1 MEAAEPP
8 VKKRLGRPP
17 KNASSTNGPAPRRG
31 RPPLVRDVTTVPVK
45 GRLGRPPGPAR
56 LLQLQ
61 QLGILAYQSPTPSS
75 KDSNGKETLADAK
88 NRAALSLAPSCA
100 ESNLNGLVVLSYPPH
115 PWRWAPGSRRGDI
128 VWTEMVHP
136 LIRQSQH
143 AIVAGGANSTVLWPA
158 EVVDRWISDPRQP
171 IDPRLAVINAAAEG
185 RESTGFDVA
194 VSTEDSAASAPFDQ
208 SVHIDLLDTLARS
221 ELKQILENKSVSS
234 KVEASKPCRD
244 ASSQKV
250 VQKPRI
256 VISSAAGGDGNKD
269 ASYSM
274 SADGTPNSSVEVSD
288 ASEDEQP
295 AAKPVGKARIMI
307 PPPQKRGRFRLSYK
321 TLMTAH
327 VPLQDPTGTTS
338 TAAMLLQKAHEAN
351 LAEYEGHKINR
362 KRRLEE
368 MEGQPKPLNV
378 HYVLRPLPQAKLGVA
393 ASLSLSLKG
402 NGGDSGTD
410 AEAVASGCIYRKAE
424 EVLPFALYNPDCRE
438 DIAWNVA
445 AMQAMDVAGSW
456 GCPSIPG
463 QDAAEPEECGL
474 WGSVIEA
481 MNLPPRPTDLA
492 PNLGEIHPTLTQK
505 PVSKPK
511 IPHSFNIQMHS
522 TLSSTASSA
531 DEGSDAEALAAG
543 ADPST
548 TATSGKINQDVWG
561 LKKEPSIVPNLL
573 VQIGASN
580 WGGSDTLR
588 PPVLGRFDS
597 FLQRFRLG
605 SERIQVGDLV
615 RLSGK
620 SSHMR
625 GAYGRLAQR
634 RALVVPREKDL
645 EKLKAEQKKRFDV
658 NRGAASNLRGVFDAA
673 VSIGV
678 ASKTEGPGE
687 VLKKVALKIDENG
700 IASVVEY
707 TEEVAVAGNGN
718 ENPELSSVPD
728 VATAGE
734 APYGIT
740 LPATDGVDYLE
751 VSYIVLR
758 RPQAVAPI
766 PWRGEKHASCSV
778 ATVLRPSVHLTGR
791 VYHRIPADGR
801 ASRDVPL
808 WYPTGEIRTV
818 NAVAGEVLCRAHA
831 QFPNPTLTGMSAT
844 GGAGGWNVVTTLGQ
858 TTTTWAINVGGV
870 GQGWKGAGVEETTFC
885 GNRLTVLDERE

>member
-1 MEAAEPP
+1 MEPEPP

-17 KNASSTNGPAPRRG
+17 KNASSANGPAPRRG
-31 RPPLVRDVTTVPVK
+31 RPPLVRDPTTVPVK

-61 QLGILAYQSPTPSS
+61 QLGILAYQSPTLSS
-75 KDSNGKETLADAK
+75 KESNSKETLADAK

-100 ESNLNGLVVLSYPPH
+100 ESNLNGLVVLNYPPH
-115 PWRWAPGSRRGDI
+115 PWRWAPGFRRGDI

-143 AIVAGGANSTVLWPA
+143 AMAAGGANSTVLWPA

-171 IDPRLAVINAAAEG
+171 TDPQLAVISAAAEG
-185 RESTGFDVA
+185 CESTGFEVA

-221 ELKQILENKSVSS
+221 ELKAVLENKSIIP
-234 KVEASKPCRD
+234 KAEASKPPREP
-244 ASSQKV
+244 ATQKAL
-250 VQKPRI
+250 QKPRI
-256 VISSAAGGDGNKD
+256 VISSASGGDGNKD
-269 ASYSM
+269 GSYSM

-327 VPLQDPTGTTS
+327 VPLQDPTGSTS

-351 LAEYEGHKINR
+351 MAEYEGHKINR

-378 HYVLRPLPQAKLGVA
+378 HYVLRPLPQANLGVG
-393 ASLSLSLKG
+393 SSLKG
-402 NGGDSGTD
+402 SGGDD
-410 AEAVASGCIYRKAE
+410 VEAVASGCVYRKAE

-438 DIAWNVA
+438 DISWNVA
-445 AMQAMDVAGSW
+445 AMQAMDIAGSW

-474 WGSVIEA
+474 WGYVIEA

-492 PNLGEIHPTLTQK
+492 PNLGDIHPTLTQK
-505 PVSKPK
+505 PASKPK
-511 IPHSFNIQMHS
+511 TPHSFNIQMHS

-531 DEGSDAEALAAG
+531 DEGSDAEALAA
-543 ADPST
+543 DPANT
-548 TATSGKINQDVWG
+548 TTSGKISQDVWG
-561 LKKEPSIVPNLL
+561 LKKEPSLVPNLL

-634 RALVVPREKDL
+634 RALVIPREKDM
-645 EKLKAEQKKRFDV
+645 EKLKMEQKKRFET

-673 VSIGV
+673 VSVGV

-687 VLKKVALKIDENG
+687 VVKKVALKIDDNG

-707 TEEVAVAGNGN
+707 TEEVGIAND
-718 ENPELSSVPD
+718 NPELSSVPE
-728 VATAGE
+728 VAAAGE

-740 LPATDGVDYLE
+740 LPGTDGVDYLE

-766 PWRGEKHASCSV
+766 SWRGEKHESCSV

-831 QFPNPTLTGMSAT
+831 QFPNPTLTGLSAT

-870 GQGWKGAGVEETTFC
+870 GQGWKGAGVEETTFS
-885 GNRLTVLDERE
+885 GNRLTVVDERE